1 MTILEINGLDKS
13 YGPVH
18 AVKELHLKVDKGQVF
33 GILGP
38 NGSGKTTTLA
48 MILGIVRMNAG
59 EFSWFEE
66 APKPGSRQKIG
77 ALIESPNFYPYLN
90 LERNLRI
97 ICDIKNIPMTEVSR
111 VLQVAGLYERRKS
124 RFQTLSYGM
133 KQRLALASVMLGDPE
148 VLVLDEPANGLD
160 PQGIAEV
167 REIIREEA
175 KKGKT
180 IIMASHILDEVEKVC
195 THVAVLRLG
204 TLLASGE
211 VGQLMKVE
219 ETIFLSADNMETL
232 GNLLDNYPGTE
243 KVSGGQIHFELVLK
257 DGFSSGDLNKS
268 LMDQGI
274 SLNKMEIHKQSLEE
288 QFLEL
293 LKQADN

>member
-1 MTILEINGLDKS
+1 
-13 YGPVH
+13 
-18 AVKELHLKVDKGQVF
+18 
-33 GILGP
+33 
-38 NGSGKTTTLA
+38 
-48 MILGIVRMNAG
+48 
-59 EFSWFEE
+59 
-66 APKPGSRQKIG
+66 
-77 ALIESPNFYPYLN
+77 
-90 LERNLRI
+90 
-97 ICDIKNIPMTEVSR
+97 
-111 VLQVAGLYERRKS
+111 
-124 RFQTLSYGM
+124 
-133 KQRLALASVMLGDPE
+133 
-148 VLVLDEPANGLD
+148 
-160 PQGIAEV
+160 
-167 REIIREEA
+167 
-175 KKGKT
+175 
-180 IIMASHILDEVEKVC
+180 MASHILDEVEKVC